1 MMEPGVGYMLY
12 TGTPRQFGYPASTL
26 RAAKASEKLG
36 CFTPVDVHSYS
47 RNAIMS
53 VRVVKDGKPMEN
65 AQLGL
70 FVDEECRAAAIT
82 DNMGVAYLTIPGD
95 EEAPMIFRLT
105 LDGEIAQ
112 AAETMTFTPDAIYGS
127 PINPVVINL
136 DNATGIG
143 SAQSSTFNAQSVY
156 DLSGRRVESSMFN
169 GQRSVLKSG
178 VYIINGEKKAVK

>member
-1 MMEPGVGYMLY
+1 
-12 TGTPRQFGYPASTL
+12 
-26 RAAKASEKLG
+26 
-36 CFTPVDVHSYS
+36 
-47 RNAIMS
+47 
-53 VRVVKDGKPMEN
+53 
-65 AQLGL
+65 
-70 FVDEECRAAAIT
+70 
-82 DNMGVAYLTIPGD
+82 
-95 EEAPMIFRLT
+95 MIFRLT